1 MEAGAP
7 LRLGLWMRASTF
19 ILLAGTAAALHAQEP
34 TFAVRMLTVE
44 TALEAAQAALNA
56 CRKNGYQ
63 VAVAV
68 VDRAGLPQALLRDR
82 LAGPHTADMALDKA
96 WTAVS
101 FRTSTGAL
109 AELTAPGKPQS
120 GIRHRPRVA
129 AVGGGLFIEGAGVL
143 LGGIGVSG
151 APGGEAD
158 EACARAGVA
167 AIQSK
172 IDF

>member
-1 MEAGAP
+1 
-7 LRLGLWMRASTF
+7 MRAAAF
-19 ILLAGTAAALHAQEP
+19 VLLAGTLGAALAAEEP
-34 TFAVRMLTVE
+34 TYGVRMLTVE
-44 TALEAAQAALNA
+44 TALEAARAALDA
-56 CRKNGYQ
+56 CRKSGYQ

-101 FRTSTGAL
+101 FRTSTAAL
-109 AELTAPGKPQS
+109 ADITAPGKPQS

-129 AVGGGLFIEGAGVL
+129 VVGGGLFIEGAGAL

-158 EACARAGVA
+158 EMCAKAGIA

>member
-1 MEAGAP
+1 MPAA
-7 LRLGLWMRASTF
+7 AF
-19 ILLAGTAAALHAQEP
+19 VLLAGTVSVARAAEEP
-34 TFAVRMLTVE
+34 TYAVRMLTVE
-44 TALEAAQAALNA
+44 SALEAAQAALNA
-56 CRKNGYQ
+56 CRKSGYQ

-68 VDRAGLPQALLRDR
+68 VDRSGLPQVLLRDR
-82 LAGPHTADMALDKA
+82 LAGPHTTDMALDKA

-101 FRTSTGAL
+101 FRTSTAAL
-109 AELTAPGKPQS
+109 AEATAPGKPQS
-120 GIRHRPRVA
+120 GIRQRPRVA
-129 AVGGGLFIEGAGVL
+129 AVGGGLFIEGAGAL

-158 EACARAGVA
+158 EACARAGIA